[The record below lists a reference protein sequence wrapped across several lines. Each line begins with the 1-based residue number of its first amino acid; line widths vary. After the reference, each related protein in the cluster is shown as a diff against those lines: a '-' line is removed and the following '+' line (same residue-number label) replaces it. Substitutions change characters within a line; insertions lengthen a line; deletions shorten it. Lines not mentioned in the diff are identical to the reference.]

1 VKHGSN
7 HVAYCFAEVEG
18 YSKFGSYKGNGN
30 ADGPFIYTGFRPAWI
45 MIKNATLSGGNWRLI
60 DTARETYNVGWMDL
74 YANSA
79 TGETA
84 HSAGLTNQIDV
95 LSNGFKIRDS
105 LNETNRSGDDLVHL
119 SPSLKTHSA
128 APVFRPLPPADL

>member
-1 VKHGSN
+1 
-7 HVAYCFAEVEG
+7 
-18 YSKFGSYKGNGN
+18 
-30 ADGPFIYTGFRPAWI
+30 

-79 TGETA
+79 TGETV
-84 HSAGLTNQIDV
+84 HSAGTTNQVDI

-105 LNETNRSGDDLVHL
+105 LNETNRSGDDLVFAAFAEHPFGGSNV
-119 SPSLKTHSA
+119 SPATA
-128 APVFRPLPPADL
+128 R